1 MGLYAMRRLRR
12 FSITNKSDLIYA
24 KIEISHYISD
34 RHQKELYAF
43 AVMELGSNIL
53 KHSQSNGEI
62 WLLERQGLVAL
73 AVCDRGKGIGNIE
86 LACQK
91 GYSTYEQ
98 SSLGIGLSALSA
110 IDGYMFSIV
119 SSTKKEI
126 HGTVVF
132 FGPNVPKDQ
141 TEWLSLSFDENYN
154 GDFTLR
160 KGRLFAFGD
169 VAGHGLKASTTVAA
183 ITTFF
188 ERHCHS
194 ILMIN
199 DFFNSLHR
207 YIIDTNLRCCD
218 LVIGAVDAALVT
230 FSGIGNISAWKLVDE
245 KFYHYPLRSGSI
257 GAHYSKPLTVEF
269 DLTATSS
276 LILTSDGVLKEKFNL
291 LNTKMFID
299 EPVAALCATLYFCG
313 SLSDDASIIHIT
325 HKGIV

>member
-1 MGLYAMRRLRR
+1 MRRLRR
-12 FSITNKSDLIYA
+12 FSITNKSDLIYT

-34 RHQKELYAF
+34 SRQKELYAF

-73 AVCDRGKGIGNIE
+73 AACDRGKGIGNIE

-98 SSLGIGLSALSA
+98 SSLGIGLSSLNAT
-110 IDGYMFSIV
+110 DGYLFSIV
-119 SSTKKEI
+119 SSTKKEV
-126 HGTVVF
+126 HGTVIF
-132 FGPNVPKDQ
+132 FGPNTLKEQ

-160 KGRLFAFGD
+160 KGRIFAFGD
-169 VAGHGLKASTTVAA
+169 AAGHGTKAAATATA

-194 ILMIN
+194 ILMVN
-199 DFFNSLHR
+199 EFFDSLHR
-207 YIIDTNLRCCD
+207 HIIDTNLRSCD
-218 LVIGAVDAALVT
+218 LVIGAIDASLAT
-230 FSGIGNISAWKLVDE
+230 FSGIGNISAWRLVDE
-245 KFYHYPLRSGSI
+245 KFYPQPLRSGSI
-257 GAHYSKPLTVEF
+257 GAHYSKPFTLEF
-269 DLTATSS
+269 DLTSTSS

-291 LNTKMFID
+291 LDTKMFTN
-299 EPVAALCATLYFCG
+299 EPIAALCAVLYFCG
-313 SLSDDASIIHIT
+313 SLSDDASILHIT
-325 HKGIV
+325 HKEIV